1 MLKSEI
7 IEKLQKKNNNLSNY
21 DIELILKI
29 FFKKIISSLKVCNT
43 IEIRGFGTF
52 KKKINREKQVRNPK
66 NNQLLFKR
74 AHILIKLTLSQFDNI
89 FNCFLS
95 KRQHRFYFVF
105 FILNF
110 F

>member
-7 IEKLQKKNNNLSNY
+7 IEKLQTKHSNLNNY

-29 FFKKIISSLKVCNT
+29 FFKKIVSSLNDGNK

-66 NNQLLFKR
+66 NNEILFKKQTY
-74 AHILIKLTLSQFDNI
+74 KLHFKIAKTLHKKLN
-89 FNCFLS
+89 NLS
-95 KRQHRFYFVF
+95 
-105 FILNF
+105 L
-110 F
+110 

>member
-7 IEKLQKKNNNLSNY
+7 IEKLQTKNRNLSQY

-29 FFKKIISSLKVCNT
+29 FFKKIVSSLNNGNT

-66 NNQLLFKR
+66 NNEIIFKKQTY
-74 AHILIKLTLSQFDNI
+74 KLHFKTGKTLHKKLN
-89 FNCFLS
+89 NLS
-95 KRQHRFYFVF
+95 
-105 FILNF
+105 L
-110 F
+110 